1 MRKSGWAR
9 SRLLSESRCFLT
21 TQGTPIRSCGWPTW
35 LSTPQKAPD
44 AIGSSSVRRR
54 RVEAGYF
61 DGSPTRARTWDLRIN
76 SPSLYQLSYRGFE
89 APVNASWPEDWKAR
103 ILIRAG
109 GAGQRDASGKTWF
122 GPDYSRQMQTK
133 LAPLRHN
140 DPVTVI
146 HR

>member
-54 RVEAGYF
+54 SVEAAYH

-89 APVNASWPEDWKAR
+89 TPENESPEGIGRRVFQVPAGGPVNA
-103 ILIRAG
+103 
-109 GAGQRDASGKTWF
+109 T
-122 GPDYSRQMQTK
+122 
-133 LAPLRHN
+133 
-140 DPVTVI
+140 
-146 HR
+146 

>member
-35 LSTPQKAPD
+35 LFTRQKAPD

-54 RVEAGYF
+54 SVEAGYH

-89 APVNASWPEDWKAR
+89 TPESGLPEDWKAR

-109 GAGQRDASGKTWF
+109 V
-122 GPDYSRQMQTK
+122 P
-133 LAPLRHN
+133 
-140 DPVTVI
+140 
-146 HR
+146 